1 MGEIYFG
8 SNLFEQTV
16 IVFNLVLVA
25 FIVFPLSYQVLSCN
39 QYRKLQSKIMIFDW
53 RILIPILIYTILL
66 GYRYNYSWDWYQY
79 YNTFNYMKMDILF
92 RDDVE
97 IGYAYIN
104 KILAGLD
111 FDFYSIF
118 LVEAFVYVFA
128 LCYLLRDNRKYLL
141 FSLPYVYISCFYNC
155 LNISRQFFAISILY
169 IAFRCYIDRKLLLA
183 LILAILGC
191 SIHYSTILWIP
202 LFYILSK
209 VDKIAISLKKM
220 LLILLV
226 IAFFSYVF
234 KGAVENFMVI
244 FSSLDTTGRYSEA
257 QFLNDRFIGGTVPVI
272 TYSIAVIKMILYLIV
287 YKKIELKGFFLNN
300 PTLHSFV
307 LIGILA
313 MPLRLLM
320 GNNEILSRFVYNI
333 TIFIE
338 FGWGILLYIL
348 YKEKVINNLVLKVT
362 VFFFVIFHSIYAFEA
377 QIIAYMTNVSTNN
390 FIIYK

>member
-155 LNISRQFFAISILY
+155 LNISRQFF
-169 IAFRCYIDRKLLLA
+169 C
-183 LILAILGC
+183 
-191 SIHYSTILWIP
+191 
-202 LFYILSK
+202 
-209 VDKIAISLKKM
+209 
-220 LLILLV
+220 
-226 IAFFSYVF
+226 
-234 KGAVENFMVI
+234 NF
-244 FSSLDTTGRYSEA
+244 D
-257 QFLNDRFIGGTVPVI
+257 
-272 TYSIAVIKMILYLIV
+272 
-287 YKKIELKGFFLNN
+287 
-300 PTLHSFV
+300 
-307 LIGILA
+307 
-313 MPLRLLM
+313 
-320 GNNEILSRFVYNI
+320 
-333 TIFIE
+333 
-338 FGWGILLYIL
+338 
-348 YKEKVINNLVLKVT
+348 
-362 VFFFVIFHSIYAFEA
+362 SIYSFSVL
-377 QIIAYMTNVSTNN
+377 YR
-390 FIIYK
+390 